1 MHSGIAAVFQQKGQ
15 ALADRKLHF
24 VLVILASLVMASPV
38 SADYLSELE
47 SEAESS
53 AGVPSEGVAG
63 SLPSRGGAIGSSR
76 SVEGGRK
83 SFERA
88 LKAERPHVYTFYSRL
103 PETDKAR
110 VADYHARSSG
120 KMSKTVNLI
129 LDLYFQ
135 KK

>member
-1 MHSGIAAVFQQKGQ
+1 MMVT
-15 ALADRKLHF
+15 
-24 VLVILASLVMASPV
+24 PV

-53 AGVPSEGVAG
+53 ANVPAEGVAG
-63 SLPSRGGAIGSSR
+63 SLPSRGGAIGGSQSAA
-76 SVEGGRK
+76 GARK
-83 SFERA
+83 GFERA

-103 PETDKAR
+103 PETDKTR
-110 VADYHARSSG
+110 VADYHANASG